1 MEPKNLDEIKSK
13 KETLIC
19 AERLYNNRDNVIRAF
34 ENRIFPFKDG
44 FQKKE
49 PDMSDIA
56 LPKWV
61 KVGKKRLN
69 RIKSKFQN
77 AKDNNVQADHLISSL
92 RSNQLIRD
100 IWHNQVTYE
109 EALKRI
115 AIIHWDIDTILSQ
128 KRLRC

>member
-1 MEPKNLDEIKSK
+1 
-13 KETLIC
+13 
-19 AERLYNNRDNVIRAF
+19 
-34 ENRIFPFKDG
+34 
-44 FQKKE
+44 
-49 PDMSDIA
+49 MSDIA

-61 KVGKKRLN
+61 KVGKRRLN

-77 AKDNNVQADHLISSL
+77 AKDNNLQADHLISSL